1 MKKVVFLLVLFIG
14 LNSQQTHASTTEIY
28 QFDDYQI
35 QLTYTSD
42 NQSNRGYELA
52 KIGSNPFSTM
62 LFYEHSDIRIADVLE
77 IDGNHVFYGYIHQ
90 DDQPTYYDGFMVVL
104 SPSGEE
110 IDRKIIDY
118 ELLEEIIHVF
128 PMDNVIMV
136 VLSTSTTDERRSYI
150 FDHYTVISYSYNYE
164 MIDDFDIFEDIK
176 SFEASPYLLILN
188 RDYDQFHDVALT
200 RDFQLLDAYD
210 VLPIET
216 NQEFTEFVYIP
227 FLNQAILNNEIIE
240 NGIFLDYPGKYR
252 LQYRVSS
259 PYLTYVL

>member
-164 MIDDFDIFEDIK
+164 MIDDFDIFEDNDSSGERLFGVKFSVDDKVIAK
-176 SFEASPYLLILN
+176 ARASSKKKAEEKACQRAY
-188 RDYDQFHDVALT
+188 FA
-200 RDFQLLDAYD
+200 FQDKID
-210 VLPIET
+210 
-216 NQEFTEFVYIP
+216 
-227 FLNQAILNNEIIE
+227 
-240 NGIFLDYPGKYR
+240 KK
-252 LQYRVSS
+252 
-259 PYLTYVL
+259 